1 MKCRSHPWRL
11 AVLDSSGAS
20 NCHTVAVTL
29 PFCPGID
36 MFQVAD
42 NNMKVKR
49 TLKTSIEYRAV
60 AAVNEQTLAVG
71 HYAWNAHDID
81 LIDLGGR
88 VLRQIC
94 DHLTSVSMLG
104 GSVYVLCQC

>member
-29 PFCPGID
+29 PFCPAID
-36 MFQVAD
+36 MFEVVD
-42 NNMKVKR
+42 NNMKI
-49 TLKTSIEYRAV
+49 TLKTSREYRAV

-71 HYAWNAHDID
+71 HYAWKAHDID
-81 LIDLGGR
+81 LIDLGRR
-88 VLRQIC
+88 VLR
-94 DHLTSVSMLG
+94 
-104 GSVYVLCQC
+104 